1 MIHGIDVDRV
11 ELAIYKLKNM
21 ARTWFDQWKEGRD
34 EDAPHPSCP
43 ILKKLSW
50 GVSFPAN

>member
-1 MIHGIDVDRV
+1 MEDLKNVFDVIHGIDVDRV

-34 EDAPHPSCP
+34 YDAPHPS
-43 ILKKLSW
+43 W
-50 GVSFPAN
+50 DYF

>member
-1 MIHGIDVDRV
+1 MHVADAERV
-11 ELAIYKLKNM
+11 ELATYKLKNI
-21 ARTWFDQWKEGRD
+21 AIYWYGQWKKGRD

-50 GVSFPAN
+50 GVSFPDN